1 MGFMDDIKDTAE
13 TAGRK
18 IKEGFQDTTDKIG
31 DKVDELKADAEVKKA
46 EAERDSVQA
55 RNEVKENLRDD

>member
-1 MGFMDDIKDTAE
+1 MGFMDDAKETAE
-13 TAGRK
+13 TAARK
-18 IKEGFQDTTDKIG
+18 IKEGFQDTADKVG

-55 RNEVKENLRDD
+55 RNDAKEALRGD